1 MNILII
7 GEFSG
12 FAKHLKNGF
21 QQLGHNVVNVH
32 TGDSWK
38 KISDVSDVIYS
49 YKHWYILGCKIP
61 GSSKLCNIITNIKL
75 DRLIKRRCPNPDII
89 VVINFSFLRKNITWA
104 GVSRS
109 MIVDYASR
117 GAKIIM
123 SECGDGCALAY
134 RHKEYY
140 KMMGRKLSLHDKRY
154 DFLLKYSHIIIP
166 TIFMYYDQLIAYD
179 EIHPY
184 DTSKVSK
191 PIPLPITIEKE
202 EPQKTCVGR
211 KIVIFHGI
219 IRPIAKGTPFIKEAM
234 ERIERELPDKVECV
248 CVGGLPYDEYL
259 KVFNRVDI
267 LIDQTYGNGWGMNAA
282 IGAMKGKC
290 VLAPCGSENGE
301 IMGIPNI
308 PFVQIGPDSEMIYQR
323 LKDLVL
329 NPEKIDAIK
338 EDSRRFAEEYCD
350 CRIIAGR
357 YLKVL
362 DNLNH

>member
-21 QQLGHNVVNVH
+21 LQLGHNVTIVH
-32 TGDSWK
+32 SGDSWK
-38 KISDVSDVIYS
+38 RISNIDDIIFC
-49 YKHWYILGCKIP
+49 YKHLYILGHKIH
-61 GSSKLCNIITNIKL
+61 GSGKLCNIITNAKL
-75 DRLIKRRCPNPDII
+75 DIIIKKRCPNIDII
-89 VVINFSFLRKNITWA
+89 IVINYAFLRKNITWA

-109 MIVDYASR
+109 MIDEYIKKGS
-117 GAKIIM
+117 KLIM

-134 RHKEYY
+134 RHHDYY
-140 KMMGRKLSLHDKRY
+140 KLIGRKISLHDTRY
-154 DFLLKYSHIIIP
+154 DYLLKHSHIIIP
-166 TIFMYYDQLIAYD
+166 TIFMYYDQLIAYN

-184 DTSKVSK
+184 DTSKVTK

-202 EPQKTCVGR
+202 EPQRTCVGR

-290 VLAPCGSENGE
+290 VLAPCGPENEE

-308 PFVQIGPDSEMIYQR
+308 PFVRIGPDSEMIYQR

-329 NPEKIDAIK
+329 NPPKIDAIK

-350 CRIIAGR
+350 CKLIAKR
-357 YLKVL
+357 YLEAL
-362 DNLNH
+362 L